1 MTDRKPEPCDSC
13 MRSYFCRAFLGES
26 YRADG
31 PCDWEPSR
39 YSPGVGPCS
48 DDPDCPEN
56 EVPGPSCPS
65 VIEKA
70 SMSPA
75 DWAKEWRDGMECW
88 KQRAEQA
95 EARVKELV
103 APTKPIWETVAEM
116 GAAIPAEAWDKVPRD
131 GARNLDHYLYGS
143 PKQEEPVPSALDE
156 VRAACTSLW
165 RQTNEVWRKYE
176 ASEKKCGALEAEI
189 NRLRGGKGDG
199 DVDR

>member
-1 MTDRKPEPCDSC
+1 MSDSPKCPELCDGC
-13 MRSYFCRAFLGES
+13 IRAYFCRAFLGES

-39 YSPGVGPCS
+39 YLSNPHITVSYSPGVGPCS
-48 DDPDCPEN
+48 VDTVD
-56 EVPGPSCPS
+56 
-65 VIEKA
+65 
-70 SMSPA
+70 
-75 DWAKEWRDGMECW
+75 AKPITV
-88 KQRAEQA
+88 EQTVG
-95 EARVKELV
+95 EPV
-103 APTKPIWETVAEM
+103 KPIWETVAEM
-116 GAAIPAEAWDKVPRD
+116 GAAIPDEEWAKVPRD

-156 VRAACTSLW
+156 MRAACSSLW

-189 NRLRGGKGDG
+189 KRLRGGKGDG